1 MVCDEEFN
9 GSEYRSQIM
18 RRMYSLMKER
28 WPERERLEMRRK
40 VMMDCEVLFS
50 GQLTLGQLVKH
61 MRERIAK

>member
-1 MVCDEEFN
+1 
-9 GSEYRSQIM
+9 M